1 MAADKPA
8 KAPPLYEG
16 GGTKSTEGWG
26 HLDEARIWGM
36 VAPMTRP
43 DIRFAFAA
51 SLALLSACSG
61 SESPEKAAAAN
72 KPTALATPV
81 PTPFTKDEKNDL
93 VEFHYA
99 WSKEAAAEPRLAAVL
114 TADMDK
120 TLADLQTNA
129 AADRDE
135 REKRGFP
142 FNPYTSSTD
151 YETAGQSE
159 RLLSLITSHG
169 EYTGGA
175 HPNSLTSTL
184 LWDRGIDKEVKFA
197 ELFASPDNRDRLLTQ
212 RWCDALNVEREK
224 KRGAPVGG
232 DGIFDECPKLDG
244 IAIAPVDK
252 DGNGRFE
259 RLSLIAS
266 PYVAGP
272 YVEGS
277 YEIELAVTGDLI
289 AALKDAYKAG
299 FEAVQAPQ

>member
-1 MAADKPA
+1 
-8 KAPPLYEG
+8 
-16 GGTKSTEGWG
+16 
-26 HLDEARIWGM
+26 M
-36 VAPMTRP
+36 VMPMTRP
-43 DIRFAFAA
+43 IVRFAFAA
-51 SLALLSACSG
+51 PLFLLSACSF
-61 SESPEKAAAAN
+61 SDSPENAAAAT
-72 KPTALATPV
+72 KPANFVAPV
-81 PTPFTKDEKNDL
+81 PKAFIRDEKNDL

-120 TLADLQTNA
+120 VLADIQTNA

-142 FNPYTSSTD
+142 FNLYTSSTD

-159 RLLSLITSHG
+159 RLLSLIASHG

-175 HPNSLTSTL
+175 HPNSLTSAL
-184 LWDRGIDKEVKFA
+184 LWDRGTDKEVKFVA
-197 ELFASPDNRDRLLTQ
+197 LFASPDNRDRLLTQ

-224 KRGAPVGG
+224 KRGTPVGG
-232 DGIFDECPKLDG
+232 DGIFDECPKLAD
-244 IAIAPVDK
+244 IAVIPVDK
-252 DGNGRFE
+252 DSNGRFE

-277 YEIELAVTGDLI
+277 YEIELAVTDDLI

-299 FEAVQAPQ
+299 FEAVQAAQ